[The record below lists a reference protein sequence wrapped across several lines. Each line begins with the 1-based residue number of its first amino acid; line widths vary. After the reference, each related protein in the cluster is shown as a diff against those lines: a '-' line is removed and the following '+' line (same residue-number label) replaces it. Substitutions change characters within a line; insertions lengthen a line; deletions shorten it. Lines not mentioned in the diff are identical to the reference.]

1 MYDILC
7 DYVFVVM
14 LSVGC
19 HWKYVEC
26 CSHVERAINTCAYQ
40 LCLWHC
46 YCGTI
51 NFFNC
56 CNCLLPS
63 LLQLP

>member
-51 NFFNC
+51 NFF
-56 CNCLLPS
+56 
-63 LLQLP
+63 